1 MTSVS
6 LPTVPG
12 DPGVVR
18 EAAQRLLLATRRL
31 ADTETRLRYVGRVDG
46 VWAGEAALAFAGRLG
61 PLPGQVSAAV
71 RAVDAAAR
79 ALAAYGEE
87 LEAVQHAFRRRRAEH
102 DALERE
108 LDVSRGRLEAARRRV
123 ASAVDVEAEL
133 AGLEIVAASHRVA
146 ASEGRLLDS
155 ARAAEG
161 LVERHDQA
169 VTRLVRVLAAV
180 GAEAPP
186 EPGVLVMLRDAVG
199 RGCSEFRSRVDAFV
213 ADHLV
218 LVTVVA
224 DYCGTASAVLGLLA
238 LAVPALLPAS
248 AVLSGVAL
256 ACTAGLALAGEAGW
270 RDLAVA
276 GVGLVSFGA
285 GSAIARLVARTDA
298 AAASTTGALAGTWSA
313 TRPGIGS
320 AGRVATSVVAT
331 SARQARLVAFNV
343 AESRASAAMALQS
356 QERVLTATSDVH
368 TLASAVAH
376 EPQRRRERERAL
388 AVVAR
393 DYRAIGAELRAL
405 VGRGLPLVGQP
416 ITTPV
421 VSGG

>member
-1 MTSVS
+1 MTSGS

-18 EAAQRLLLATRRL
+18 EASQRLLLATRRL
-31 ADTETRLRYVGRVDG
+31 ADTETRLRSVGRVDG
-46 VWAGEAALAFAGRLG
+46 VWTGEAALAFRGRLG

-71 RAVDAAAR
+71 DAVHEAAR

-87 LEAVQHAFRRRRAEH
+87 LEAVQHALRRRRAVH
-102 DALERE
+102 DAIEQER
-108 LDVSRGRLEAARRRV
+108 DTASCTV
-123 ASAVDVEAEL
+123 AT
-133 AGLEIVAASHRVA
+133 
-146 ASEGRLLDS
+146 SEDRLLGS
-155 ARAAEG
+155 ARAAAG
-161 LVERHDQA
+161 LVERHELA
-169 VTRLVRVLAAV
+169 VTRLVRALTAV
-180 GAEAPP
+180 GADAPP
-186 EPGVLVMLRDAVG
+186 EPGVLVLLRDAVG
-199 RGCSEFRSRVDAFV
+199 EGRSAIRSRVEAFV
-213 ADHLV
+213 AEHLV

-248 AVLSGVAL
+248 AVLGGLAL
-256 ACTAGLALAGEAGW
+256 ACTTGLALAGEAGW
-270 RDLAVA
+270 RDVAVA

-298 AAASTTGALAGTWSA
+298 AAASAAGALARTWSA
-313 TRPGIGS
+313 TRSGIRPT
-320 AGRVATSVVAT
+320 GRVAPSGVAT
-331 SARQARLVAFNV
+331 SARQARLAAFDA
-343 AESRASAAMALQS
+343 AESRASLAMALQS

-368 TLASAVAH
+368 TVASAVAN
-376 EPQRRRERERAL
+376 EPRRRRERERAA
-388 AVVAR
+388 AVVVR

-405 VGRGLPLVGQP
+405 VGRSLPLVGQP

>member
-1 MTSVS
+1 MTSGS

-18 EAAQRLLLATRRL
+18 EASQRLLLATRRL
-31 ADTETRLRYVGRVDG
+31 ADTETRLRSVGRVDG
-46 VWAGEAALAFAGRLG
+46 VWKGEAALAFVGRLG

-71 RAVDAAAR
+71 GAVDEAAR
-79 ALAAYGEE
+79 ALAVYGEE
-87 LEAVQHAFRRRRAEH
+87 LEAVQHALRRRRAEH

-108 LDVSRGRLEAARRRV
+108 VDVSRSRLDAARRRV
-123 ASAVDVEAEL
+123 ASAVDAGAEL
-133 AGLEIVAASHRVA
+133 AGQEVVTAARTVA
-146 ASEGRLLDS
+146 ASEDRLLGS
-155 ARAAEG
+155 ARAVAG

-169 VTRLVRVLAAV
+169 VTRVVRVLAAV

-186 EPGVLVMLRDAVG
+186 EPGVLVMLRDAVARG
-199 RGCSEFRSRVDAFV
+199 RSEIRSRVEAFV
-213 ADHLV
+213 AEHLV

-248 AVLSGVAL
+248 AVLGGIAL

-270 RDLAVA
+270 RDVAVA
-276 GVGLVSFGA
+276 GVGLVSFGS

-298 AAASTTGALAGTWSA
+298 AAASAAGALAGTWSA
-313 TRPGIGS
+313 TRSGIRPT
-320 AGRVATSVVAT
+320 GRVASGVAT
-331 SARQARLVAFNV
+331 SARQARLVTFDA
-343 AESRASAAMALQS
+343 AESRASVAMALQS

-368 TLASAVAH
+368 TVASAVAN
-376 EPQRRRERERAL
+376 EPQRRRERERAA
-388 AVVAR
+388 AVVVR
-393 DYRAIGAELRAL
+393 DYRAIGADLRAL
-405 VGRGLPLVGQP
+405 VGRGLPLIGQP

>member
-1 MTSVS
+1 MTSGS

-18 EAAQRLLLATRRL
+18 EASQRLLLATRRL
-31 ADTETRLRYVGRVDG
+31 ADTETRLRSVGRVDG
-46 VWAGEAALAFAGRLG
+46 LWAGEAALAFAGRLG

-71 RAVDAAAR
+71 GAVDEAAR

-87 LEAVQHAFRRRRAEH
+87 LEAVQHALRRRRAEH

-108 LDVSRGRLEAARRRV
+108 VDLSRSRLEAARRRV

-133 AGLEIVAASHRVA
+133 AGHEVVAAARTVA
-146 ASEGRLLDS
+146 ASEDRLLGS
-155 ARAAEG
+155 ARAVVA
-161 LVERHDQA
+161 LVEQHDQA
-169 VTRLVRVLAAV
+169 VTRLIRVLAAV

-186 EPGVLVMLRDAVG
+186 EPGVLVMLRDAVARG
-199 RGCSEFRSRVDAFV
+199 RSEIRSRVEAFV
-213 ADHLV
+213 AEHLV

-248 AVLSGVAL
+248 AVLGGIAL

-270 RDLAVA
+270 RDVAVA

-298 AAASTTGALAGTWSA
+298 AAASAAGALAGTWSA
-313 TRPGIGS
+313 TRSGMRP
-320 AGRVATSVVAT
+320 AGRVAPSGVAT
-331 SARQARLVAFNV
+331 AARQARLVAFDA
-343 AESRASAAMALQS
+343 AESRASVAMALQS

-368 TLASAVAH
+368 TVASAVAS
-376 EPQRRRERERAL
+376 EPQRRRERERA
-388 AVVAR
+388 ASVVVR

-405 VGRGLPLVGQP
+405 VGRGLPLIGQP
-416 ITTPV
+416 ITPPV

>member
-1 MTSVS
+1 MTSGT
-6 LPTVPG
+6 LPTVRG
-12 DPGVVR
+12 DPGVIR
-18 EAAQRLLLATRRL
+18 QASQRLLLGTRQL
-31 ADTETRLRYVGRVDG
+31 ADTEARLRSIGCVDG

-61 PLPGQVSAAV
+61 PLPGRVSAAV
-71 RAVDAAAR
+71 GAVDRAAR

-87 LEAVQHAFRRRRAEH
+87 LEAVRHSLRRRRAEH
-102 DALERE
+102 DGLERE
-108 LDVSRGRLEAARRRV
+108 LDVARTRLEAARRRV

-133 AGLEIVAASHRVA
+133 AGQEVVAASRTVA
-146 ASEGRLLDS
+146 ASEDRLLGS
-155 ARAAEG
+155 ARAAAE

-186 EPGVLVMLRDAVG
+186 EPGVLVMLRDAVAQG
-199 RGCSEFRSRVDAFV
+199 RSEIRSRVEAFV
-213 ADHLV
+213 AEHLV

-248 AVLSGVAL
+248 AVLGGIAL

-270 RDLAVA
+270 RDVAGA

-285 GSAIARLVARTDA
+285 GSAITRLVARTDA
-298 AAASTTGALAGTWSA
+298 AAASAAGALSGTWSA
-313 TRPGIGS
+313 TRSGIRL
-320 AGRVATSVVAT
+320 AGRVAPSGVAT
-331 SARQARLVAFNV
+331 SARRARLAAFNA
-343 AESRASAAMALQS
+343 AESRASVATALQS

-368 TLASAVAH
+368 TVASAVAH
-376 EPQRRRERERAL
+376 QPQRRRERERA
-388 AVVAR
+388 VAMVER

-405 VGRGLPLVGQP
+405 VGRSLPLVGQP

-421 VSGG
+421 VSGA